1 MPQPQMTV
9 LEILN
14 RTKVFFEKKGVPDAR
29 LDAEYIISY
38 GLKMKNRMDLY
49 LNFEKPLT
57 PAELDVLRTMVA
69 RRATREPLQHIIG
82 DTSFRGFIIKCDRRA
97 LIPRPETESLVDMA
111 ADCLKGVENPFIVE
125 IGTGTGAIAIACAKE
140 IAGARV
146 LATDVSEDALALART
161 NAEANGLG
169 ESANAGG
176 NSTATDSATVAS
188 TSSTG
193 SPTSSSTPSNTLQFA
208 QGDLLDAVTADVIA
222 KAIGAAADAATS
234 IDSAPSTDSASSAT
248 HANSQNT
255 ASTLQFAQGDL
266 LDAVTAD
273 VIAKAIGAAADA
285 ATLAGP
291 QIDCL
296 VANLPYIPDGEKNN
310 LQPEVA
316 KYDPALA
323 LFGGADGL
331 DLVRK
336 LLKQTE
342 GRLKQGASILLEIGS
357 EQGEIL
363 KAEAGNYPWLEFTGI
378 HKDFCNNVRFVSYK
392 AK

>member
-1 MPQPQMTV
+1 MPANAPMTV

-14 RTKVFFEKKGVPDAR
+14 RTKVFFEKKGIPDAR

-111 ADCLKGVENPFIVE
+111 ADSLKGIENPFIVE

-140 IAGARV
+140 IAGAKV

-169 ESANAGG
+169 GANADADDAG
-176 NSTATDSATVAS
+176 ASAGSAS
-188 TSSTG
+188 LT
-193 SPTSSSTPSNTLQFA
+193 FA
-208 QGDLLDAVTADVIA
+208 QGDLLNAVTAEVLSKVAGDVSA
-222 KAIGAAADAATS
+222 K
-234 IDSAPSTDSASSAT
+234 
-248 HANSQNT
+248 
-255 ASTLQFAQGDL
+255 
-266 LDAVTAD
+266 
-273 VIAKAIGAAADA
+273 
-285 ATLAGP
+285 
-291 QIDCL
+291 IDCL
-296 VANLPYIPDGEKNN
+296 IANLPYIPDGEKDK

-336 LLKQTE
+336 LLQQTE
-342 GRLKQGASILLEIGS
+342 GRLKPGASILLEIGS
-357 EQGEIL
+357 EQGEML
-363 KAEAGNYPWLEFTGI
+363 KAEAANYPWLEFTGI

>member
-1 MPQPQMTV
+1 MPANAPMTV

-69 RRATREPLQHIIG
+69 RRAAREPLQHIIG

-111 ADCLKGVENPFIVE
+111 ADSLKGIENPFIVE
-125 IGTGTGAIAIACAKE
+125 VGTGTGAIAIACAKE
-140 IAGARV
+140 IAGAHV
-146 LATDVSEDALALART
+146 LATDISEDALALART

-169 ESANAGG
+169 ATNADG
-176 NSTATDSATVAS
+176 NAA
-188 TSSTG
+188 G
-193 SPTSSSTPSNTLQFA
+193 SLQFA
-208 QGDLLDAVTADVIA
+208 QGDLLDAVTAEVIA
-222 KAIGAAADAATS
+222 NVTGA
-234 IDSAPSTDSASSAT
+234 SASSAT
-248 HANSQNT
+248 
-255 ASTLQFAQGDL
+255 LP
-266 LDAVTAD
+266 
-273 VIAKAIGAAADA
+273 K
-285 ATLAGP
+285 
-291 QIDCL
+291 IDCL
-296 VANLPYIPDGEKNN
+296 VANLPYIPDGEKDK

-336 LLKQTE
+336 LLQQTE
-342 GRLKQGASILLEIGS
+342 GKLKPGASILLEIGS
-357 EQGEIL
+357 EQGEML
-363 KAEAGNYPWLEFTGI
+363 KSEAANYPWLEFTGI

>member
-1 MPQPQMTV
+1 MQQPQMTV

-14 RTKVFFEKKGVPDAR
+14 RTKVFFEKKGIPDAR

-111 ADCLKGVENPFIVE
+111 SDSLKGIEKPFIVE
-125 IGTGTGAIAIACAKE
+125 IGTGTGAISIACAKE
-140 IAGARV
+140 IAGAKV

-161 NAEANGLG
+161 NAEANGLAG
-169 ESANAGG
+169 NPDAESAASSTDSTASASSASSANAV
-176 NSTATDSATVAS
+176 STLT
-188 TSSTG
+188 
-193 SPTSSSTPSNTLQFA
+193 FA
-208 QGDLLDAVTADVIA
+208 QGDLLNAVTADVIA
-222 KAIGAAADAATS
+222 SVAGDA
-234 IDSAPSTDSASSAT
+234 
-248 HANSQNT
+248 T
-255 ASTLQFAQGDL
+255 A
-266 LDAVTAD
+266 
-273 VIAKAIGAAADA
+273 K
-285 ATLAGP
+285 
-291 QIDCL
+291 IDCL
-296 VANLPYIPDGEKNN
+296 IANLPYIPDSEKDK

-336 LLKQTE
+336 LLQQTE
-342 GRLKQGASILLEIGS
+342 GKLKPGASILLEIGS
-357 EQGEIL
+357 EQGEML
-363 KAEAGNYPWLEFTGI
+363 KAEAEKYPWLEFTGI

>member
-14 RTKVFFEKKGVPDAR
+14 RTKVFFEKKGIPDAR

-111 ADCLKGVENPFIVE
+111 ADCLKGIEKPFIVE
-125 IGTGTGAIAIACAKE
+125 IGTGTGAISIACAKE
-140 IAGARV
+140 IAGAKV

-161 NAEANGLG
+161 NAEANGLEG
-169 ESANAGG
+169 NPDVESAASSTDSTASASSASSANA
-176 NSTATDSATVAS
+176 AS
-188 TSSTG
+188 TL
-193 SPTSSSTPSNTLQFA
+193 NFA
-208 QGDLLDAVTADVIA
+208 QGDLLNAVSADVIA
-222 KAIGAAADAATS
+222 NVAGDA
-234 IDSAPSTDSASSAT
+234 SA
-248 HANSQNT
+248 
-255 ASTLQFAQGDL
+255 
-266 LDAVTAD
+266 
-273 VIAKAIGAAADA
+273 K
-285 ATLAGP
+285 
-291 QIDCL
+291 IDCL
-296 VANLPYIPDGEKNN
+296 IANLPYIPDSEKDK

-336 LLKQTE
+336 LLQQTE
-342 GRLKQGASILLEIGS
+342 GKLKPGASILLEIGS
-357 EQGEIL
+357 EQGEML
-363 KAEAGNYPWLEFTGI
+363 KAEAEKYPWLEFTGI

>member
-1 MPQPQMTV
+1 MQQMTV

-111 ADCLKGVENPFIVE
+111 ADSLKGIENPFIVE
-125 IGTGTGAIAIACAKE
+125 IGTGTGAISIACAKE
-140 IAGARV
+140 IAGAKV

-169 ESANAGG
+169 DGSGASAG
-176 NSTATDSATVAS
+176 SASLT
-188 TSSTG
+188 
-193 SPTSSSTPSNTLQFA
+193 FA
-208 QGDLLDAVTADVIA
+208 QGDLLNAVTADVLSKVVGDASA
-222 KAIGAAADAATS
+222 K
-234 IDSAPSTDSASSAT
+234 
-248 HANSQNT
+248 
-255 ASTLQFAQGDL
+255 
-266 LDAVTAD
+266 
-273 VIAKAIGAAADA
+273 
-285 ATLAGP
+285 
-291 QIDCL
+291 IDCL
-296 VANLPYIPDGEKNN
+296 VANLPYIPDGEKDK

-336 LLKQTE
+336 LLQQTE
-342 GRLKQGASILLEIGS
+342 GRLKSGASILLEIGS
-357 EQGEIL
+357 EQGEML
-363 KAEAGNYPWLEFTGI
+363 KAEAANYPWLEFTGI

>member
-14 RTKVFFEKKGVPDAR
+14 RTKVFFEKKGIPDAR

-111 ADCLKGVENPFIVE
+111 ADCLKGVEKPFIVE
-125 IGTGTGAIAIACAKE
+125 IGTGTGAISIACAKE
-140 IAGARV
+140 IAGAKV

-161 NAEANGLG
+161 NAEANDLAGNPDA
-169 ESANAGG
+169 ESAASSTD
-176 NSTATDSATVAS
+176 STASASSAS
-188 TSSTG
+188 TLT
-193 SPTSSSTPSNTLQFA
+193 FA
-208 QGDLLDAVTADVIA
+208 QGDLLNAVSADVIA
-222 KAIGAAADAATS
+222 NVAGDA
-234 IDSAPSTDSASSAT
+234 SA
-248 HANSQNT
+248 
-255 ASTLQFAQGDL
+255 
-266 LDAVTAD
+266 
-273 VIAKAIGAAADA
+273 K
-285 ATLAGP
+285 
-291 QIDCL
+291 IDCL
-296 VANLPYIPDGEKNN
+296 IANLPYIPDSEKDK

-336 LLKQTE
+336 LLQQTE
-342 GRLKQGASILLEIGS
+342 GKLKPGASILLEIGS
-357 EQGEIL
+357 EQGEML
-363 KAEAGNYPWLEFTGI
+363 KTEAEKYPWLEFTGI

>member
-14 RTKVFFEKKGVPDAR
+14 RTKVFFEKKGIPDAR

-111 ADCLKGVENPFIVE
+111 ADCLKGVEKPFIVE
-125 IGTGTGAIAIACAKE
+125 IGTGTGAISIACAKE
-140 IAGARV
+140 IAGAKV

-161 NAEANGLG
+161 NAEANDLAGNPDA
-169 ESANAGG
+169 ESAASSTDSTASASSASSANA
-176 NSTATDSATVAS
+176 AS
-188 TSSTG
+188 TLT
-193 SPTSSSTPSNTLQFA
+193 FA
-208 QGDLLDAVTADVIA
+208 QGDLLNAVTADVIA
-222 KAIGAAADAATS
+222 KVVGASA
-234 IDSAPSTDSASSAT
+234 DSA
-248 HANSQNT
+248 
-255 ASTLQFAQGDL
+255 TLPK
-266 LDAVTAD
+266 T
-273 VIAKAIGAAADA
+273 
-285 ATLAGP
+285 
-291 QIDCL
+291 DCL
-296 VANLPYIPDGEKNN
+296 IANLPYSPDSEKDK

-336 LLKQTE
+336 LLQQTE
-342 GRLKQGASILLEIGS
+342 GKLKPGASILLEIGS
-357 EQGEIL
+357 EQGEML
-363 KAEAGNYPWLEFTGI
+363 KTEAEKYPWLEFTGI

>member
-1 MPQPQMTV
+1 METAGESRQLTWREV
-9 LEILN
+9 VGKSAAFLAS
-14 RTKVFFEKKGVPDAR
+14 KGVPDPAVAAELLAAR
-29 LDAEYIISY
+29 LLGVGRGLLAGAFDRAAEERHLAAMRR
-38 GLKMKNRMDLY
+38 GM
-49 LNFEKPLT
+49 
-57 PAELDVLRTMVA
+57 A
-69 RRATREPLQHIIG
+69 RLAKGEPLQYVLG
-82 DTSFRGFIIKCDRRA
+82 EWDFRTLTLKCDRRA

-161 NAEANGLG
+161 NAEANGL
-169 ESANAGG
+169 AG
-176 NSTATDSATVAS
+176 NSGVAR
-188 TSSTG
+188 
-193 SPTSSSTPSNTLQFA
+193 SSSEQS
-208 QGDLLDAVTADVIA
+208 
-222 KAIGAAADAATS
+222 AATS
-234 IDSAPSTDSASSAT
+234 IDSAPSTDSANSAT

-255 ASTLQFAQGDL
+255 SSTLQFAQGDL

-273 VIAKAIGAAADA
+273 VIKKVTGASADA

-296 VANLPYIPDGEKNN
+296 VANLPYIPDGEKDN

-357 EQGEIL
+357 EQGEML

>member
-14 RTKVFFEKKGVPDAR
+14 RTKVFFEKKGIPDAR

-82 DTSFRGFIIKCDRRA
+82 DTSFRGFIIKCDRSA

-111 ADCLKGVENPFIVE
+111 ADSLKGVEKPFIVE
-125 IGTGTGAIAIACAKE
+125 IGTGTGAISIACAKE
-140 IAGARV
+140 IAGAKV

-161 NAEANGLG
+161 NAEANGLAG
-169 ESANAGG
+169 NSSEQSAN
-176 NSTATDSATVAS
+176 SAADAS
-188 TSSTG
+188 ASAA
-193 SPTSSSTPSNTLQFA
+193 SPTSTLTFA
-208 QGDLLDAVTADVIA
+208 QGDLLKAVSADVIA
-222 KAIGAAADAATS
+222 NVAGD
-234 IDSAPSTDSASSAT
+234 
-248 HANSQNT
+248 
-255 ASTLQFAQGDL
+255 AST
-266 LDAVTAD
+266 
-273 VIAKAIGAAADA
+273 K
-285 ATLAGP
+285 
-291 QIDCL
+291 IDCL
-296 VANLPYIPDGEKNN
+296 IANLPYIPDSEKDK

-336 LLKQTE
+336 LLQQTE
-342 GRLKQGASILLEIGS
+342 GKLKPEASILLEIGS
-357 EQGEIL
+357 EQGEML
-363 KAEAGNYPWLEFTGI
+363 KAEAEKYPWLEFTGI

>member
-1 MPQPQMTV
+1 
-9 LEILN
+9 
-14 RTKVFFEKKGVPDAR
+14 
-29 LDAEYIISY
+29 
-38 GLKMKNRMDLY
+38 MKNRMDLY

-111 ADCLKGVENPFIVE
+111 ADCLKGIEKPFIVE
-125 IGTGTGAIAIACAKE
+125 IGTGTGAISIACAKE
-140 IAGARV
+140 IAGAKV

-161 NAEANGLG
+161 NAEANDLAGNPDA
-169 ESANAGG
+169 ESAASSTDSTASASSASSANA
-176 NSTATDSATVAS
+176 AS
-188 TSSTG
+188 TLT
-193 SPTSSSTPSNTLQFA
+193 FA
-208 QGDLLDAVTADVIA
+208 QGDLLNAITADVIA
-222 KAIGAAADAATS
+222 NVAGDA
-234 IDSAPSTDSASSAT
+234 
-248 HANSQNT
+248 T
-255 ASTLQFAQGDL
+255 A
-266 LDAVTAD
+266 
-273 VIAKAIGAAADA
+273 K
-285 ATLAGP
+285 
-291 QIDCL
+291 IDCL
-296 VANLPYIPDGEKNN
+296 IANLPYIPDSEKDK

-336 LLKQTE
+336 LLQQTE
-342 GRLKQGASILLEIGS
+342 GKLKPGASILLEIGS
-357 EQGEIL
+357 EQGEML
-363 KAEAGNYPWLEFTGI
+363 KAEAEKYPWLEFTGI